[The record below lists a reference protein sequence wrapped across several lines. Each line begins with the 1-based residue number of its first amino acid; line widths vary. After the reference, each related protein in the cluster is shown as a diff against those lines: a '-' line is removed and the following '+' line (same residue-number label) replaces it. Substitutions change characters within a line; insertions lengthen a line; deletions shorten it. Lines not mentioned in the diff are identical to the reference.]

1 MAIGEL
7 YRKELDAIAEHY
19 QLSPAAIAVALD
31 LAGARPKRDEIVQFV
46 VRVVQL
52 AGVLSLAAGVVFF
65 IAANWA
71 AFHVFGRF
79 VLIEALLAASVGIAL
94 WKTPPNAVGRYAL
107 LMAFILTGV
116 LLALFGQTY
125 QTGADVYEL
134 FLTWTVLG
142 LLFAIA
148 AQWSV
153 AWGAWTFALNVAFA
167 LFCGWQPQAGWFW
180 VILADWDLALA
191 ELLLGPVLLNLL
203 LWALCEY
210 LSHTQWEHIA
220 PRWLG
225 RFVLAC
231 AFAFGTWAGV
241 VAIFGSE
248 FSSRGDPANDALVL
262 IVLIGIFVAVAIYTL
277 RQRRDVFPLALM
289 AGSLIVLTTS
299 GLIEHIDFDE
309 IGIFF
314 ILALWLIASSTA
326 SGRLLMSIVRAWRA
340 DGDVA

>member
-180 VILADWDLALA
+180 VIRGLGSRLSGAPSRASAAESAAMGALRVSIA
-191 ELLLGPVLLNLL
+191 YTVGAHCTSV
-203 LWALCEY
+203 AGAIRSRVRLCVR
-210 LSHTQWEHIA
+210 H
-220 PRWLG
+220 LG
-225 RFVLAC
+225 R
-231 AFAFGTWAGV
+231 
-241 VAIFGSE
+241 
-248 FSSRGDPANDALVL
+248 R
-262 IVLIGIFVAVAIYTL
+262 
-277 RQRRDVFPLALM
+277 RRD
-289 AGSLIVLTTS
+289 I
-299 GLIEHIDFDE
+299 
-309 IGIFF
+309 
-314 ILALWLIASSTA
+314 
-326 SGRLLMSIVRAWRA
+326 RL
-340 DGDVA
+340 